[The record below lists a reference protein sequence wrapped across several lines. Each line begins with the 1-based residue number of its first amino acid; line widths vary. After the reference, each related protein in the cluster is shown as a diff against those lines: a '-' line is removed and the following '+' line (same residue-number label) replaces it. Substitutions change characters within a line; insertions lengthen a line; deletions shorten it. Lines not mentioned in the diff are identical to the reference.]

1 MKKQKIALHFHKRIF
16 RFLTVLLSISFLCT
30 SLLLSS
36 CDLNKDIKHDLIRT
50 DPVQIFGQ
58 NSEDVL
64 SSLADKSISAESY
77 CLMDHDTKEIL
88 ASRNEHK
95 KLPIA
100 STTKIMTAVVVSE
113 HISPD
118 KIITVDRRAAGV
130 EGSSV
135 YLYQNERITV
145 RDLLYALLL
154 ESANDA
160 AEALA
165 YGVCGS
171 IERFADLMNEKAKSL
186 GMENS
191 HFVNPHG
198 LYHEDHY
205 STAYDMALL
214 TSFAMTSPL
223 VSEIMATENYR
234 ATLDADKSE
243 YRFFSNHNRLL
254 KMYDDCIGGKT
265 GFTKASGRCLATASC
280 RDGKLL
286 TAMTIN
292 APDDWNDHIILYE
305 YAFSLYKKTVLME
318 SLEYSLEIPVSGGT
332 LPSTFVTNL
341 SSVEMPIK
349 ETDKIS
355 YTAELPRFLYAP
367 VYGLDDL
374 PEEAYPTYAS
384 QYIGRLIFNINDAEI
399 HSIPLYIT
407 KSVPKKEKESFFGR
421 LFKNK

>member
-1 MKKQKIALHFHKRIF
+1 MKKQKTATKLRRIYLKYTPLIMCLM
-16 RFLTVLLSISFLCT
+16 FLFT
-30 SLLLSS
+30 S
-36 CDLNKDIKHDLIRT
+36 CGFAKKEKYDLVRT
-50 DPVQIFGQ
+50 DPVALELQGG
-58 NSEDVL
+58 NVETAL
-64 SSLADKSISAESY
+64 SPLPAGSISAESY
-77 CLMDHDTKEIL
+77 CLMDADTKEIL
-88 ASRNEHK
+88 ASKNEHK

-100 STTKIMTAVVVSE
+100 STTKIMTAIVVSE
-113 HISPD
+113 HISLD
-118 KIITVDRRAAGV
+118 KTIAVDKRAVGV

-135 YLYQNERITV
+135 YLYENEKMTV

-171 IERFADLMNEKAKSL
+171 IEKFASLMNDKAKTL

-205 STAYDMALL
+205 STSYDMALL
-214 TSFAMTSPL
+214 TAYAMTSPS
-223 VSEIMATENYR
+223 VSEIMGTQNYR
-234 ATLDADKSE
+234 ATLNADKSE
-243 YRFFSNHNRLL
+243 YRFFSNHNKLL
-254 KMYDDCIGGKT
+254 KMYDNCVGGKT
-265 GFTKASGRCLATASC
+265 GFTKASGRCLATASTHE
-280 RDGKLL
+280 GKLL

-292 APDDWNDHIILYE
+292 APDDWNDHISLYE

-318 SLEYSLEIPVSGGT
+318 SLGFSAEVPVSGGIV
-332 LPSTFVTNL
+332 PSTFVTNL
-341 SSVEMPIK
+341 SAVELSVK
-349 ETDKIS
+349 DTDKIS

-374 PEEAYPTYAS
+374 PEEAYSTYAS
-384 QYIGRLIFNINDAEI
+384 QYVGRLIFNINGVEI

-407 KSVPKKEKESFFGR
+407 QSVAEKEKVSFWKK
-421 LFKNK
+421 LYKK